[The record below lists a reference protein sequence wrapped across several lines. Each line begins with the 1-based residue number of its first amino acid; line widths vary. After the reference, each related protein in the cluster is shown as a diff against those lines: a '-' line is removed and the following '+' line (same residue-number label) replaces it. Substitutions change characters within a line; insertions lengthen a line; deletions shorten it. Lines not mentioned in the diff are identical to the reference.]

1 MEFRFY
7 NLKNLC
13 ISMRKNHKSLEQF
26 EFEYKNT
33 GIVFDCII
41 DIDANPF
48 EIMIGTKG
56 LNFSCILYV
65 KKGFVTE
72 MRDTDFY
79 KLRDILNL
87 TKGENPF
94 TSFAFLKYLD
104 SKFPL
109 ESCPEPVAV
118 EHIIPYRA
126 QKLAPQERAEGF
138 IFAGWLPHEGKNNGH
153 VRNINKTRQ
162 LLGEQAAQYCE
173 RNDVSSKWSTKE
185 AERKKLTF
193 PWDA

>member
-109 ESCPEPVAV
+109 ESGPEPVAV

-126 QKLAPQERAEGF
+126 QKLTPQERAEGF
-138 IFAGWLPHEGKNNGH
+138 IFAGWLPHEDKNNGH